1 MMRIHTHDHVLRFR
15 FESDTRKEI
24 AHVVDL
30 AAFEGF
36 GECSCEDF
44 QYRVMPAIVRDGIGY
59 AGRRCKHLL
68 AAREHL
74 AQQVIDRIR
83 ESEDLS

>member
-1 MMRIHTHDHVLRFR
+1 MTIHPHDHVLRYR
-15 FESDTRKEI
+15 FESDTRPDI

-30 AAFEGF
+30 GANDGF

-44 QYRVMPAIVRDGIGY
+44 VYRIQPAIR
-59 AGRRCKHLL
+59 AKLPNTQRCKHLV

-74 AQQVIDRIR
+74 LNQVIARIT
-83 ESEDLS
+83 ETEFTP

>member
-1 MMRIHTHDHVLRFR
+1 MSIHPHDHILRYR
-15 FESDTRKEI
+15 FTSDTRADI

-30 AAFEGF
+30 GEFEGF

-44 QYRVMPAIVRDGIGY
+44 QYRILPSLVRNVDPSTLK
-59 AGRRCKHLL
+59 RCKHLL

-74 AQQVIDRIR
+74 ADQVISRI
-83 ESEDLS
+83 SAS

>member
-1 MMRIHTHDHVLRFR
+1 MMKIHPHDHVLRFR

-30 AAFEGF
+30 AGFHGF

-44 QYRVMPAIVRDGIGY
+44 QYRILPALHRGE
-59 AGRRCKHLL
+59 AANRCKHLV
-68 AAREHL
+68 AAREEL
-74 AQQVIDRIR
+74 ARLVIARIM
-83 ESEDLS
+83 ESENL

>member
-1 MMRIHTHDHVLRFR
+1 MTIHPHDNILRFR
-15 FESDTRKEI
+15 FTSDTRADI

-30 AAFEGF
+30 SEFDGF

-44 QYRVMPAIVRDGIGY
+44 QYRILPILVRNEPKEGVK
-59 AGRRCKHLL
+59 RCKHII

-74 AQQVIDRIR
+74 ADQVIARVTA
-83 ESEDLS
+83 S

>member
-1 MMRIHTHDHVLRFR
+1 MTLHPHDHILRFR
-15 FESDTRKEI
+15 FTSDSRDDI

-30 AAFEGF
+30 GGFDGF

-44 QYRVMPAIVRDGIGY
+44 QYRILPSLTRNDPT
-59 AGRRCKHLL
+59 AGLKRCKHII

-74 AQQVIDRIR
+74 ADQVIARITA
-83 ESEDLS
+83 S